1 MSKSISYLFNHPDK
15 LVENTAPKKEFHI
28 LNLGAGVQ
36 STTVYLLNMAGKITP
51 RFDVAIFA
59 DTQEE
64 PKLVYDHLAWLMSL
78 GGPPIWIRT
87 KGSLGD
93 NLVRGENS
101 TKQRF
106 VSIPCYT
113 APDGADKSTGITR
126 RQCTSEYKI
135 MVIEKATRED
145 LLGLKKYGRWPK
157 NIVAH
162 NYFGISA
169 DEARRSVNIKK
180 TYEVYKG
187 RRLPH
192 FPLLELNW
200 TRGDCIN
207 YLKEHVP
214 HEVPRSACVFC
225 PYKSNYEWLQT
236 KQDPEAWARVLQID
250 KALRTPGTVVN
261 RNMNQ
266 KMYLHNSAKPIDE
279 IDFEE
284 LIKKDKSAGNFF
296 KECLGGCGL

>member
-1 MSKSISYLFNHPDK
+1 MSSISYILKHPEKLREYTDK
-15 LVENTAPKKEFHI
+15 KKEYHI

-36 STTVYLLNMAGKITP
+36 STTVYLLNMQGKITP
-51 RFDVAIFA
+51 KFDVAIFA

-64 PKLVYDHLAWLMSL
+64 PKAVYEHLKWLKSL

-93 NLVRGENS
+93 NLLKEENS

-106 VSIPCYT
+106 VSIPAYT
-113 APDGADKSTGITR
+113 APDDAKKATGITR

-135 MVIEKATRED
+135 IVIDKTIRED
-145 LLGLKKYGRWPK
+145 LLGLKKYQRWPK
-157 NIVAH
+157 NIIVH

-169 DEARRSVNIKK
+169 DEARRSKNIIK
-180 TYEVYKG
+180 TYKVFNGKKF
-187 RRLPH
+187 PH
-192 FPLLELNW
+192 FPLLEFNW
-200 TRGDCIN
+200 TRADCIE

-214 HEVPRSACVFC
+214 HDVPRSACVFC
-225 PYKSNYEWLQT
+225 PYKSNFEWLQA
-236 KQDPEAWARVLQID
+236 KKDPEAWARIVQID
-250 KALRTPGTVVN
+250 KALRTPGLVVN

-284 LIKKDKSAGNFF
+284 LIKNKQDKINKFTT
-296 KECLGGCGL
+296 ECKGMCGL